1 MRTNRFK
8 RKRAIWV
15 TALVVLSFAI
25 SAAAAGL
32 TTTSWWTADGHSTD
46 IVSLHDAE
54 LQGDAAFASGVH
66 SKAFSLPSANSSIK
80 LPAVAADGLEDF
92 TFEGWVYTK
101 KNTGTVISG
110 AKSNAATNEMS
121 LSFDLNNIT
130 VYLKGTSAIIPL
142 PEPLRLKKFYHV
154 AWTRQAS
161 GFNAIY
167 LNSIQIGTAILP
179 TGALE
184 IAAGGLWL
192 GQKQFAVG
200 SFITGDNCLC
210 RLDETTLHDDD
221 LDQTQLNRRYRMT
234 RRLKE
239 LEREG
244 LQTDVVSTK
253 LDDVE
258 SLLNARLDA
267 LEVQLAAN
275 QNALLNQ
282 LADNQNELLE
292 DLEAINDFIFDT
304 HLVDELDM
312 EITAC
317 LNLGGSAGFKIEP
330 GASSDAEVLGT
341 VGVDAYGN
349 GALMTPRAKAQ
360 LGFGFEAGAEVGIE
374 VTACLGGIVVRQ
386 TDVTGAG
393 ADLRNA
399 VDDLA
404 QDLGL
409 TTSNLNS
416 AIGELASITI
426 STDPTDL
433 LNGPPD
439 IINVLPLPGNVKSVF
454 NDISDIVPTS
464 LADLDPCVS
473 PLAHLQPLLAQS
485 AASPTCRWR
494 L

>member
-80 LPAVAADGLEDF
+80 LPSIAADGLEDF
-92 TFEGWVYTK
+92 TFEGWVYTR

-110 AKSNAATNEMS
+110 AKSNAEPNEMS

-130 VYLKGTSAIIPL
+130 IYLKGTSAIVPL
-142 PEPLRLKKFYHV
+142 PEPLRMKKFYHV

-161 GFNAIY
+161 GFNAIH
-167 LNSIQIGTAILP
+167 LNSVQIGTAILP

-192 GQKQFAVG
+192 GQ
-200 SFITGDNCLC
+200 
-210 RLDETTLHDDD
+210 
-221 LDQTQLNRRYRMT
+221 
-234 RRLKE
+234 
-239 LEREG
+239 
-244 LQTDVVSTK
+244 
-253 LDDVE
+253 
-258 SLLNARLDA
+258 
-267 LEVQLAAN
+267 
-275 QNALLNQ
+275 NQ
-282 LADNQNELLE
+282 LSANQNELLD

-317 LNLGGSAGFKIEP
+317 LNLGGSAGLKIEP

-349 GALMTPRAKAQ
+349 GVLMTPAAKAQ
-360 LGFGFEAGAEVGIE
+360 LGFGFEVGAEVGIE

-416 AIGELASITI
+416 AIDELANIAI

-473 PLAHLQPLLAQS
+473 PSGPFAAIIGTICGQPNVPLETLNLIKTTADAVQGTVGSIQGTVGSIEGTVDGIESTVGSILNRVNDLPTEGPTGPRGIEGPRGPEGPTGPSPLAQ
-485 AASPTCRWR
+485 TG
-494 L
+494 